1 MKINDK
7 ISMNKTVTL
16 LLLLVITMIIAFA
29 LPKWKYKS
37 TDTLSKINIPVAMT
51 GWQSMDVSG
60 SMKSKMEDQEV
71 YNFVGDVFA
80 RVYGNFLGERLLL
93 LVLDAGNFH
102 NPKVCYGSSGYKIT
116 ELDDI
121 ELTAGGKT
129 FKAHALS
136 MDKGGEG
143 LTMVYWICIDKKI
156 VGWTE
161 QKFIELWS
169 SIFQKKKAGL
179 MVRLDIPTR
188 KGGTDTALRLAKDF
202 VKDLSR
208 SLTPEQSEYLFG
220 K

>member
-1 MKINDK
+1 M
-7 ISMNKTVTL
+7 
-16 LLLLVITMIIAFA
+16 LVIAAMVIAFA
-29 LPKWKYKS
+29 LPKWKYRGA
-37 TDTLSKINIPVAMT
+37 DTLLQVNIPAEMKD
-51 GWQSMDVSG
+51 WQSIDVSG
-60 SMKSKMEDQEV
+60 SMKSKMKDQEV

-80 RVYGNFLGERLLL
+80 RAYVNYLGERLLM

-116 ELDDI
+116 ELEDL
-121 ELTAGGKT
+121 ELDAGGKK
-129 FKAHALS
+129 FMAHALY
-136 MDKGGEG
+136 MEKGGDG

-161 QKFIELWS
+161 QKMIELWS
-169 SIFQKKKAGL
+169 SILHKKKAGL

-188 KGGTDTALRLAKDF
+188 VGNSEVSLRLARDF

-208 SLTPEQSEYLFG
+208 GLSPEQAEYLFG

>member
-1 MKINDK
+1 MTRPRI
-7 ISMNKTVTL
+7 IITL
-16 LLLLVITMIIAFA
+16 LIAAMAISFA
-29 LPKWKYKS
+29 LPKWKYKGAY
-37 TDTLSKINIPVAMT
+37 TLSKVSIPYSMT

-60 SMKSKMEDQEV
+60 SMKSKMKDQEV

-80 RVYGNFLGERLLL
+80 RVYRNFLGEQLLF

-102 NPKVCYGSSGYKIT
+102 NPKVCYGSSGYMIT

-121 ELTAGGKT
+121 ELEANGRK

-136 MDKGGEG
+136 MEKDGEG
-143 LTMVYWICIDKKI
+143 LTMVYWICIDKRI

-161 QKFIELWS
+161 QKFIELWA
-169 SIFQKKKAGL
+169 SIMQKKKAGL

-188 KGGTDTALRLAKDF
+188 KDGTDTSLRLARDF

-208 SLTPEQSEYLFG
+208 NLSPGQSEYIFG